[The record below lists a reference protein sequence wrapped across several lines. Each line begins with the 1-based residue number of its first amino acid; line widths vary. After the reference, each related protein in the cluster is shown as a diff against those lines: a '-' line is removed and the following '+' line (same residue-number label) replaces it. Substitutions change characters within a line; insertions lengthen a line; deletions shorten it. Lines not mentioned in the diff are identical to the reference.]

1 MTKTYQTVSEALD
14 NPIPRDVVRER
25 ESGGGRTLSYL
36 EGHYVIDRLNK
47 VLGIGN
53 WATQITELKNVFS
66 GEVGNKHS
74 AHYTCRVRLV
84 VELPEGKR
92 TEYEDVGYGNG
103 YDKTDPGK
111 PHELAVKEAVTD
123 AIKRTAKNLGM
134 SMGLA
139 LYDKDQT
146 NVVDTLVEANT
157 EMNVTSINTPAVIP
171 AAISAKETNIKL
183 LANLGKV
190 AIAKKKYTKESL
202 QEKVRSFGV
211 ASIKEL
217 SDEQVTSFIT
227 TLKGE
232 VGYEQAS

>member
-1 MTKTYQTVSEALD
+1 MSKTYEETIRELD
-14 NPIPRDVVRER
+14 SPIPRDVIRER
-25 ESGGGRTLSYL
+25 ETNFGRTLSYL

-53 WATQITELKNVFS
+53 WATQIVALTPVYT
-66 GEVGNKHS
+66 GEVNGKHS
-74 AHYTCRVRLV
+74 AHYTSRIRLV
-84 VELPEGKR
+84 VEFPGGKR
-92 TEYEDVGYGNG
+92 TEFEDVGYGNG
-103 YDKTDPGK
+103 SDKVDPGK
-111 PHELAVKEAVTD
+111 AHELATKEAITD
-123 AIKRTAKNLGM
+123 ALKRCAKNLGM

-146 NVVDTLVEANT
+146 NIVDALVEA
-157 EMNVTSINTPAVIP
+157 P
-171 AAISAKETNIKL
+171 AKETVNIVARTTVTALPNNKEASIKL
-183 LANLGKV
+183 LNNLGKV

-217 SDEQVTSFIT
+217 SEEQITSFIT

-232 VGYEQAS
+232 VGYEQAG